1 MKSKKYNSV
10 KEIAKD
16 LGLDPKLGELAVLK
30 AELTLEIQN
39 TIQKKGLTHKEV
51 SELSGVPRSSVT
63 GILNGSLQKVTLD
76 RLIRILISMGKSL
89 SIKVKDAA

>member
-1 MKSKKYNSV
+1 MKSKKYDSV
-10 KEIAKD
+10 KEVAKD

-39 TIQKKGLTHKEV
+39 IIQKKDLTHKEV

-76 RLIRILISMGKSL
+76 RLIRILILLGKSL
-89 SIKVKDAA
+89 SIKIKDAA

>member
-1 MKSKKYNSV
+1 MKSKKYDSV
-10 KEIAKD
+10 KEVAKD

-30 AELTLEIQN
+30 AELTLENI
-39 TIQKKGLTHKEV
+39 IQKKDLTHKEV

-76 RLIRILISMGKSL
+76 RLIRILISLGKSL
-89 SIKVKDAA
+89 SIKIKDAA

>member
-1 MKSKKYNSV
+1 MKSKKYDSV
-10 KEIAKD
+10 KEVAKD

-39 TIQKKGLTHKEV
+39 IIQKKGLTHKEV

-76 RLIRILISMGKSL
+76 RLIRILISLGKSL
-89 SIKVKDAA
+89 SIKIKDPA

>member
-1 MKSKKYNSV
+1 MKSKKYDSV

-16 LGLDPKLGELAVLK
+16 LGLDPKIGELAVLK
-30 AELTLEIQN
+30 AELTLEILKI
-39 TIQKKGLTHKEV
+39 IQKKGLTHKEV

-76 RLIRILISMGKSL
+76 RLIRILISLGKSL
-89 SIKVKDAA
+89 SIKIKDAA

>member
-1 MKSKKYNSV
+1 MKSKKYDSV
-10 KEIAKD
+10 KEVAKD

-39 TIQKKGLTHKEV
+39 IIQKKGLTHKEV

-76 RLIRILISMGKSL
+76 RLIRILISLGKSL
-89 SIKVKDAA
+89 SIKIKDAA

>member
-1 MKSKKYNSV
+1 MKSKKYDSV

-16 LGLDPKLGELAVLK
+16 LGLDPKIGELALLK

-39 TIQKKGLTHKEV
+39 IIQKKGLTHKEV

-76 RLIRILISMGKSL
+76 RLIRILISLGKSL
-89 SIKVKDAA
+89 SIKIKDAA

>member
-1 MKSKKYNSV
+1 MKSKKYDSV

-16 LGLDPKLGELAVLK
+16 LGLDPKIGELAVLK

-39 TIQKKGLTHKEV
+39 IIQKKGLTHKEV

-76 RLIRILISMGKSL
+76 RLIRILISLGKSL
-89 SIKVKDAA
+89 SIKIKDPA

>member
-1 MKSKKYNSV
+1 MKSKKYDSV

-16 LGLDPKLGELAVLK
+16 LGLDPKIGELAVLK

-39 TIQKKGLTHKEV
+39 IIQKKGLTHKEV

-76 RLIRILISMGKSL
+76 RLIRILISLGKSL
-89 SIKVKDAA
+89 SIKIKDAG

>member
-1 MKSKKYNSV
+1 MKSKKYDSV

-16 LGLDPKLGELAVLK
+16 LGLDPKIGELAVLK

-39 TIQKKGLTHKEV
+39 IIQKKGLTHKEV

-76 RLIRILISMGKSL
+76 RLIRILISLGKSL
-89 SIKVKDAA
+89 SIKIKDAA